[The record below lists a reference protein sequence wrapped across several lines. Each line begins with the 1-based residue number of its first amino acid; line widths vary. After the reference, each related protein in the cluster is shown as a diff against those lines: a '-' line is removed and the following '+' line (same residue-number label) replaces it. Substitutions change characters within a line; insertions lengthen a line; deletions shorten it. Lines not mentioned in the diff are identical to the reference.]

1 MTNETTAKNSI
12 NDESDLIAGILSSFY
27 IVDYGYV
34 NKVNADGTVDVTHA
48 IRTIMKNGT
57 ELSETITTGVEVLTF
72 SGAGFALKW
81 DITPGDRVLLLGL
94 KDYIPKVGDVSKAEA
109 PKAYIHYERANLKAM
124 SLCVFNDSAKTV
136 IQSDKGKFSVTSNKI
151 ELNGNTKQFV
161 TWAELNAALSSFI
174 TALNNHTHTNGNQG
188 APTGPVITPLSLDI
202 SAAKSKT
209 VVTGG

>member
-1 MTNETTAKNSI
+1 MTNETTTKNSI
-12 NDESDLIAGILSSFY
+12 HDESDLIAGILSSFC

-48 IRTIMKNGT
+48 IKTIMKNGT
-57 ELSETITTGVEVLTF
+57 ELSETITPGVELLTF

-109 PKAYIHYERANLKAM
+109 PKAYVHYERANLKAM
-124 SLCVFNDSAKTV
+124 PLCVFSDSAKTV
-136 IQSDKGKFSVTSNKI
+136 IQSDKGKLSVKADKI
-151 ELNGNTKQFV
+151 ELNGNAKQFV
-161 TWAELNAALSSFI
+161 TWAELNAALSSFV

-188 APTGPVITPLSLDI
+188 SPTGPVMAPLLLDI
-202 SAAKSKT
+202 SAARSST

>member
-12 NDESDLIAGILSSFY
+12 HDESDLIAGILSSFY

-57 ELSETITTGVEVLTF
+57 ELSETITPGVEVLTF

-109 PKAYIHYERANLKAM
+109 PKAYVHYERANLKAM
-124 SLCVFNDSAKTV
+124 PLCVFSDSAKTV

>member
-12 NDESDLIAGILSSFY
+12 HDESDLIAGILSSFC

-57 ELSETITTGVEVLTF
+57 ELSETITPGVEVLTF

-109 PKAYIHYERANLKAM
+109 PKAYVHYERANLKAM
-124 SLCVFNDSAKTV
+124 PLCVFNDSAKTV

-188 APTGPVITPLSLDI
+188 APTGPVIAPLSLDI

>member
-12 NDESDLIAGILSSFY
+12 HDESDLIAGILSSFC

-48 IRTIMKNGT
+48 IKTIMKNGT
-57 ELSETITTGVEVLTF
+57 ELSETITPGVELLTF

-109 PKAYIHYERANLKAM
+109 PKAYVHYERANLKAM
-124 SLCVFNDSAKTV
+124 PLCVFSDSAKTV
-136 IQSDKGKFSVTSNKI
+136 IQSDKGKLSVKADKI
-151 ELNGNTKQFV
+151 ELNGNAKQFV
-161 TWAELNAALSSFI
+161 TWAELNAALSSFV

-188 APTGPVITPLSLDI
+188 SPTGPVMAPLLLDI
-202 SAAKSKT
+202 SAARSST